1 MRSSPA
7 VIGLGSFG
15 TILQLRLELRNL
27 KPRRLVTSY
36 RKPFACGALPF
47 LPDTMLSFAI
57 SAEAMLLPHLR
68 ESWSAMRPAVRDVI
82 RPSVFAP

>member
-1 MRSSPA
+1 MRNFPA

-36 RKPFACGALPF
+36 RKAFRLWRPAIPPGHHAFICNICGGHAFCRTCANLGARCAQ
-47 LPDTMLSFAI
+47 L
-57 SAEAMLLPHLR
+57 
-68 ESWSAMRPAVRDVI
+68 SAM
-82 RPSVFAP
+82 